1 MNCFVISDPN
11 KCIGCRTCSIA
22 CVVAHSEENIFLQ
35 DPNHINFNPRLTVVK
50 TAQVSAPIQC
60 RQCEDAPCANVCPNE
75 AIKRENGAIVVKEEK
90 CVGCK
95 TCIIA
100 CPIGAIEI
108 VSKEIKLDDIDS
120 DKLYFK
126 EQMVANKCDLCV
138 GKEDGPAC
146 VSVCPTKAFKIVKE
160 DDVKLT
166 INNKRKQAAACI
178 SNL

>member
-50 TAQVSAPIQC
+50 TAEVSAPIQC

-108 VSKEIKLDDIDS
+108 VSKEIK
-120 DKLYFK
+120 
-126 EQMVANKCDLCV
+126 
-138 GKEDGPAC
+138 
-146 VSVCPTKAFKIVKE
+146 
-160 DDVKLT
+160 
-166 INNKRKQAAACI
+166 
-178 SNL
+178 

>member
-1 MNCFVISDPN
+1 M
-11 KCIGCRTCSIA
+11 
-22 CVVAHSEENIFLQ
+22 
-35 DPNHINFNPRLTVVK
+35 
-50 TAQVSAPIQC
+50 PIQC
-60 RQCEDAPCANVCPNE
+60 KHCEDAPCLNTCPNKATKKE
-75 AIKRENGAIVVKEEK
+75 NNAIIIKEEA

-95 TCIIA
+95 ICIIA

-126 EQMVANKCDLCV
+126 EQMIANKCDLCV

-146 VSVCPTKAFKIVKE
+146 VKVCPTKAFKIVKE
-160 DDVKLT
+160 EDVKVI
-166 INNKRKQAAACI
+166 INDKRKQAACI